1 LGTEPR
7 WEEVRRLDNDS
18 GPGVP
23 EALPGTFRALARR
36 LEVETV
42 DRVWIFPPLVRG
54 RREWGLVAVSC
65 FTPRD
70 DSAPGSAAIDQDRR
84 RLFTASYSAER
95 TGTGLV
101 VTPVLSEEGAAPLDR
116 LPRVM
121 DGVVRRS
128 GDARGD
134 PREVTIGG
142 DVERFAQLVA
152 ELESALPG
160 EAGGTGDP

>member
-1 LGTEPR
+1 
-7 WEEVRRLDNDS
+7 LD
-18 GPGVP
+18 V
-23 EALPGTFRALARR
+23 A
-36 LEVETV
+36 TV

-65 FTPRD
+65 FTRRD
-70 DSAPGSAAIDQDRR
+70 DSSPTSGSFDEDRR
-84 RLFTASYSAER
+84 RLYTASYSAER

-101 VTPVLSEEGAAPLDR
+101 ITPVLAEEGVAPLDR

-134 PREVTIGG
+134 PREVAIVG
-142 DVERFAQLVA
+142 DVETFEELVT
-152 ELESALPG
+152 ELEFALPG
-160 EAGGTGDP
+160 PSGGGTEQVVGEWGHAARRGSARVQARHDDES